1 MSEIK
6 ILSETLAN
14 QIAAGEVVER
24 PASVVK
30 ELVEN
35 AIDAGS
41 TKIKVEIEEA
51 GLQKIVI
58 TDNGNGI
65 AFDDVERAFERHATS
80 KIYTTDELFR
90 IRTLGFR
97 GEALP
102 SIASVSELT
111 IETAEKDQAGKHLYL
126 RGGEIIDNTSAQSR
140 RGTTIKVE
148 QLFFNTPAR
157 LKHIRSLRTEVA
169 HITNY
174 MNRFALS
181 NPHISFEFFNDGNS
195 ITKTVGNGDIR
206 QAIASV
212 YGVNIARKMRKV
224 EAEDF
229 DFKITGYTS
238 LPEVTRSNNSYI
250 TLIVNGRYIHNY
262 HLNRSV
268 IDGYATTLMVGRYPI
283 TVLDIEMDPLLLD
296 VNVHPTKQQVR
307 ISNETELGKLIK
319 ETIHERMHKEVRIPG
334 SDNQTKPS
342 QAKIKTEKLEQ
353 MNFDFQSR
361 KKPGDYSFPTSEQA
375 PPDRRQDTG
384 HFGPEKKR
392 ENLVNE
398 SDGSNLTHD
407 LREDDSALKLAET
420 AERKNFNEEADD
432 YFPELEYIGQMH
444 GTYLLTQ
451 NEDGLYI
458 IDQHAAQERIKYEYY
473 KKLLA
478 DSGTAMQDL
487 LVPIVLE
494 YPSDEVMTITDNLEK
509 LADAGVSLEPFG
521 QNSFIVREHPTWI
534 IEGQEQDTIEE
545 MIDFFLERKDLSIGL
560 FREATAIMMSCKR
573 SIKANH
579 RISDKEAIALIEQ
592 LPEAENPYNCPHG
605 RPTLVKMTTRDLE
618 KMFKRIQD
626 SH

>member
-41 TKIKVEIEEA
+41 TQIKVEIEEA

-58 TDNGNGI
+58 TDNGRGI
-65 AFDDVERAFERHATS
+65 SFDDVERAFERHATS

-111 IETAEKDQAGKHLYL
+111 IETAEKDKAGKHLYL
-126 RGGEIIDNTSAQSR
+126 KGGEIIDNTSAQSR

-157 LKHIRSLRTEVA
+157 LKHIRSLRTEIS

-195 ITKTVGNGDIR
+195 IMKTVGNGDIR

-224 EAEDF
+224 EAENF
-229 DFKITGYTS
+229 DFKVTGYTS

-262 HLNRSV
+262 HLNRAV
-268 IDGYATTLMVGRYPI
+268 IDGYATTLMVGRHPI
-283 TVLDIEMDPLLLD
+283 SVLNIEMDPLLLD

-319 ETIHERMHKEVRIPG
+319 ETIHELMHKEVRIPG
-334 SDNQTKPS
+334 SDNHTKPS
-342 QAKIKTEKLEQ
+342 QARIQTEKPEQ
-353 MNFDFQSR
+353 MNFEFQSR
-361 KKPGDYSFPTSEQA
+361 KEPRNFSFPTSEQA
-375 PPDRRQDTG
+375 PPDKKQDTH
-384 HFGPEKKR
+384 HFGPEEER
-392 ENLVNE
+392 GNVVNE
-398 SDGSNLTHD
+398 PEISTLTHD
-407 LREDDSALKLAET
+407 LRDDDSALELAET
-420 AERKNFNEEADD
+420 AERKSYNEENTG

-473 KKLLA
+473 KELLA
-478 DSGTAMQDL
+478 DTGISMQDL

-545 MIDFFLERKDLSIGL
+545 MIDFFLERKNLSIGL

-579 RISDKEAIALIEQ
+579 RLSDQEAIALIEQ
-592 LPEAENPYNCPHG
+592 LPQAENPYNCPHG
-605 RPTLVKMTTRDLE
+605 RPTLVKMTTRELE